1 MKQVEFEA
9 KLRELRTQKG
19 AAVNAIAQMQGEVKE
34 EISAI
39 DRQVKDLRSRREKLN
54 QKRIILSQQ
63 RLQTEQYWGGQIS
76 KFFEEN
82 YEVTRELGE
91 VSDWALANELKA
103 RGFVLNG
110 TFTCKGKE
118 EEFLHTFNA
127 KLQENKE

>member
-63 RLQTEQYWGGQIS
+63 RLQTEQYWGGKS
-76 KFFEEN
+76 LNSLKRT
-82 YEVTRELGE
+82 TRL
-91 VSDWALANELKA
+91 LAN
-103 RGFVLNG
+103 
-110 TFTCKGKE
+110 
-118 EEFLHTFNA
+118 
-127 KLQENKE
+127 